1 MSIELLL
8 SFLSASVI
16 LTIIPGPDNI
26 FVLTESITNGKKT
39 GIAISFGLASGV
51 LVHTFAAA
59 AGISIIVQKSAIAF
73 SVIKYLG
80 AGYLFYMAIMAFKD
94 KKSSIDLKHD
104 QPIRE
109 KSFLQLMRKGFFMNV
124 LNPKVALF
132 FLAFLPQ
139 FISSNGIK
147 VEYQM
152 IILGLVFIGQTI
164 IIFCIIAV
172 LTGSLAEFLNS
183 PRFWKI
189 TKWSKVSVLSI
200 LGLALI
206 LSKK

>member
-1 MSIELLL
+1 MSIELLV

-16 LTIIPGPDNI
+16 LTIMPGPDNI
-26 FVLTESITNGKKT
+26 FVLTESLTNGRKT
-39 GIAISFGLASGV
+39 GMAISLGLASGV
-51 LVHTFAAA
+51 LIHTLAAA
-59 AGISIIVQKSAIAF
+59 TGISIIIQQSAMAF

-80 AGYLFYMAIMAFKD
+80 AAYLFYLAIMAIKD
-94 KKSSIDLKHD
+94 KKSSVELEANTSIN
-104 QPIRE
+104 E
-109 KSFLQLMRKGFFMNV
+109 KSFWQLMRKGFFMNI

-139 FISSNGIK
+139 FVSLNGIK

-152 IILGLVFIGQTI
+152 VVLGLIFMVQTI
-164 IIFCIIAV
+164 IIFSLIAV
-172 LTGSLAEFLNS
+172 LTGKLAEILNS

>member
-8 SFLSASVI
+8 SFLSASIV
-16 LTIIPGPDNI
+16 LTIMPGPDNI
-26 FVLTESITNGKKT
+26 FVLTESLTNGKKT
-39 GIAISFGLASGV
+39 GIAISFGLATGV
-51 LVHTFAAA
+51 LVHTLAAA
-59 AGISIIVQKSAIAF
+59 TGLSIIVQKSAIAF

-80 AGYLFYMAIMAFKD
+80 AGYLFYLAIMALRD
-94 KKSSIDLKHD
+94 KKSSIDLKANK
-104 QPIRE
+104 PNNE

-139 FISSNGIK
+139 FVNLNGMK

-152 IILGLVFIGQTI
+152 IILGLVFMMQTI
-164 IIFCIIAV
+164 IIFCIIAI
-172 LTGSLAEFLNS
+172 LTGRLAVFLIN

-189 TKWSKVSVLSI
+189 TKWSKASVLSI
-200 LGLALI
+200 LGLTLI